1 MWFDI
6 LKDSKQVSRTVGG
19 IDWEKET
26 IPEKDEPKC
35 KEKLMAIQDALI
47 DWEPPNSKYK
57 GGSHRRGSNVST
69 SYYYQNKNNLKPAE
83 VILGS
88 SHQDWIE
95 NKYKDFSTM
104 IRQYDSHWIKDL
116 SEEEACAF
124 LEKLKKF
131 NFNSDELLVDNPI
144 RMVSASTS
152 ADFPIGKQSAIF
164 GRPHSIIQYKGKEGV
179 KIFYQLIVGNNDKD
193 YAKSTIRELQAFIK
207 QQL

>member
-1 MWFDI
+1 MWWDI

-35 KEKLMAIQDALI
+35 KEKLLAIQESLK
-47 DWEPPNSKYK
+47 DWRPPNSKYK
-57 GGSHRRGSNVST
+57 GGSHRRGSNLST
-69 SYYYQNKNNLKPAE
+69 NYLYQDTPRSSSEVVLGASDWMWIKNLFE
-83 VILGS
+83 
-88 SHQDWIE
+88 
-95 NKYKDFSTM
+95 DFSTM
-104 IRQYDSHWIKDL
+104 IIQYDSHWIKDL

-131 NFNSDELLVDNPI
+131 SFRSDELLADTSISLISV
-144 RMVSASTS
+144 STS
-152 ADFPIGKQSAIF
+152 ADFPIDKPSKIF

-179 KIFYQLIVGNNDKD
+179 KIFYQIIVGNNDKD
-193 YAKSTIRELQAFIK
+193 YAESTIRELQALIK